1 VTSLTERVT
10 LTFSDSLALQLH
22 IALTADAWETNSKY
36 MGGPYITRLATWHPT
51 MYLPRVW

>member
-1 VTSLTERVT
+1 MTSLTERVT